1 MNGLSTV
8 EFLAYL
14 RSLNVKLSADGQHLR
29 YDAPAGVVTSAL
41 KSELTARKPETL
53 ESFKEARLAVQS
65 QPSTIKPIPRSGD
78 LPLSFGQMRL
88 WWLDQLG
95 PGGTTYTIPSLFRFR
110 GDFNLAVFEQSL
122 SEIVRRHE
130 VLRTYFVNVDGFPV

>member
-14 RSLNVKLSADGQHLR
+14 RSLNVKLSTDGQHLR
-29 YDAPAGVVTSAL
+29 YDAPAGIITSVL
-41 KSELTARKPETL
+41 KSELTARKPEIL
-53 ESFKEARLAVQS
+53 EFFKEARLAVES

-88 WWLDQLG
+88 WWLDQLE